1 MKTITFGPFDGTQ
14 AWVKAE
20 EAGFVITW
28 HEDIEREHVVTIP
41 SGIEDPVQEDATA
54 WLGSEHSTGLVLFVQ
69 PPTVD
74 ERAYPAELGLE
85 GMREFESRWEWPV
98 WYESII
104 LAIPAPANFSNSAD
118 AAIALI
124 RTNPVGSFEMV
135 SRTEALGIARTG
147 RSLVEIR
154 QPPTDTSLQMAIET
168 IASGVPLPDY
178 D

>member
-1 MKTITFGPFDGTQ
+1 MKTITFGPFDGTK
-14 AWVKAE
+14 AWSQAE

-28 HEDIEREHVVTIP
+28 HEDIEREQVVTIP

-54 WLGSEHSTGLVLFVQ
+54 WLSSEHSTGIVLFVQ
-69 PPTVD
+69 IPTVD
-74 ERAYPAELGLE
+74 EREYPGGFEIE
-85 GMREFESRWEWPV
+85 SMREFESRWEWPV
-98 WYESII
+98 WYEDIT
-104 LAIPAPANFSNSAD
+104 LAIPAPLNFSNSAD

-135 SRTEALGIARTG
+135 SRTEALGIGRTG
-147 RSLVEIR
+147 RSLVEVQ

>member
-1 MKTITFGPFDGTQ
+1 MQTITFGPFDGTQ
-14 AWVKAE
+14 AWSQAE

-28 HEDIEREHVVTIP
+28 QEDIEREQVVTIP
-41 SGIEDPVQEDATA
+41 AGIEDPVQEDATA
-54 WLGSEHSTGLVLFVQ
+54 WLSSEQSTGLVLFVRL
-69 PPTVD
+69 PSVD
-74 ERAYPAELGLE
+74 ERAFPGDLGLE
-85 GMREFESRWEWPV
+85 SLREFESRWEWPV
-98 WYESII
+98 WYEDIT
-104 LAIPAPANFSNSAD
+104 LAIPAPLNFSNLAD

-135 SRTEALGIARTG
+135 SRTEALGIGRTG
-147 RSLVEIR
+147 RSLVEVQ